1 MWWVMV
7 VSIETAE
14 EEEEAAGLEWCY
26 LGITAKPNL
35 PSYPIPIPFHSI
47 PSFDTTKKET
57 FHLPHSSSVLLPILI
72 EKALTT

>member
-1 MWWVMV
+1 MV
-7 VSIETAE
+7 VSIETT

-35 PSYPIPIPFHSI
+35 PSYPIPIPG
-47 PSFDTTKKET
+47 FDTTKKKT

-72 EKALTT
+72 KKALTSY